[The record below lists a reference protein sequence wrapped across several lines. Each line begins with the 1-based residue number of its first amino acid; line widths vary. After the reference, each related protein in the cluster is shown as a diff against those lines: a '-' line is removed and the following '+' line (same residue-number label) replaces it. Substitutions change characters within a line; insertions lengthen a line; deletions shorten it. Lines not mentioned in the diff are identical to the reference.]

1 MDLADVIGGAAAILT
16 TASFFPQALHVL
28 RTRDTRA
35 ISLMMYALF
44 TMGVVLWGAY
54 GLMTM
59 QWSIIAAN
67 GITVVLAVLILS
79 LKVRDVLAG
88 RRAGAGASAL

>member
-1 MDLADVIGGAAAILT
+1 MPLADIIGGAAAILT
-16 TASFFPQALHVL
+16 TASFFPQAIHVL

-44 TMGVVLWGAY
+44 TAGVALWGAY

-67 GITVVLAVLILS
+67 GVTIVLAVLILS
-79 LKVRDVLAG
+79 LKLRDVLATV
-88 RRAGAGASAL
+88 RQTRTAD

>member
-1 MDLADVIGGAAAILT
+1 MPLADIIGGAAAILT

-35 ISLMMYALF
+35 ISLAMYALF
-44 TMGVVLWGAY
+44 TMGVAMWGTY
-54 GLMTM
+54 GLLTM

-67 GITVVLAVLILS
+67 GITLVLALLILTTK
-79 LKVRDVLAG
+79 LRDVLAK
-88 RRAGAGASAL
+88 GAPRPAE